1 MIVSSVESILKT
13 LAIFYKCGIQ
23 ATNNAIFSRLHHD
36 YVQLTITKHKHKTSD
51 AFYNQDSKFKI
62 LVRHKQ
68 CDVSKSI
75 TMNLSPNDNKG
86 HLFRLKVS
94 IHKRWK
100 LPENQNC
107 PCNPEVSLTRSSE
120 ILA

>member
-1 MIVSSVESILKT
+1 MILKT

-23 ATNNAIFSRLHHD
+23 ATNNAMFSRLHHD
-36 YVQLTITKHKHKTSD
+36 YVQLTITKHKQKTSRAPD

-62 LVRHKQ
+62 LIRHKQ
-68 CDVSKSI
+68 GDVSKSI
-75 TMNLSPNDNKG
+75 IMKLSPNDNKV
-86 HLFRLKVS
+86 HLSRLKVS
-94 IHKRWK
+94 IHKPWK

-107 PCNPEVSLTRSSE
+107 PSNLKVSLTRSSE